1 MKALKLGLVVSLV
14 ALFFVACGTD
24 APNNNANPSA
34 NHNGTSS
41 PTVAPPTTSSGAT
54 GNSGATANSNTPG
67 GPGSGSGN
75 APAPATNA
83 NVAATGTAANSNAK
97 GGAAPASNVDA
108 AALFAAN
115 KCTGCHGADGKG
127 NPNIKDVP
135 NFTDAAWQ
143 KKTTDAEMIKTIANG
158 DKPMPAYKD
167 KLSEEQIKALV
178 AYVRSFAK

>member
-24 APNNNANPSA
+24 TPNNNANPGA
-34 NHNGTSS
+34 NRNGSSS
-41 PTVAPPTTSSGAT
+41 PTVAPPTTSSS
-54 GNSGATANSNTPG
+54 SGAAANSNSPG

-75 APAPATNA
+75 PPAPATNA
-83 NVAATGTAANSNAK
+83 NIAATSAANSNTK
-97 GGAAPASNVDA
+97 GGAAAASGADA

-115 KCTGCHGADGKG
+115 KCTGCHGPDGKG

-143 KKTTDAEMIKTIANG
+143 KKTTDEEMIKTINDG
-158 DKPMPAYKD
+158 HKPMPAYKD
-167 KLSEEQIKALV
+167 KLSQEQIKALV

>member
-1 MKALKLGLVVSLV
+1 MKALKLGLVVSL
-14 ALFFVACGTD
+14 AAFFSIACGNDSTS
-24 APNNNANPSA
+24 NNANL
-34 NHNGTSS
+34 GTNRNSSS
-41 PTVAPPTTSSGAT
+41 PTVAPPSTSS
-54 GNSGATANSNTPG
+54 SATANTNSPG

-83 NVAATGTAANSNAK
+83 NVAATGAAGNSNAP
-97 GGAAPASNVDA
+97 GGTTAGSNIDA

-115 KCTGCHGADGKG
+115 KCVGCHGADGKG
-127 NPNIKDVP
+127 NPNIKKVP

-143 KKTTDAEMIKTIANG
+143 KKTTDAEMIKTIENG

-167 KLSEEQIKALV
+167 KLNEQEIRALV

>member
-1 MKALKLGLVVSLV
+1 MKAMKLGLVVSLV
-14 ALFFVACGTD
+14 ALFSIACGTD
-24 APNNNANPSA
+24 TTNNNGGTGANRNSSASPS
-34 NHNGTSS
+34 
-41 PTVAPPTTSSGAT
+41 VAPPSSGASA
-54 GNSGATANSNTPG
+54 NANSPG

-83 NVAATGTAANSNAK
+83 NIAATGTAANSNRA
-97 GGAAPASNVDA
+97 GGTTPVSTADA

-127 NPNIKDVP
+127 NPNIKGVP

-143 KKTTDAEMIKTIANG
+143 KKTTDAEMIKTINNG
-158 DKPMPAYKD
+158 HKPMPAYKD